1 MKCGKGGACPRPF
14 SVFFREIGGNKLR
27 AYSLSTV
34 ALLTAMVLGVQATSL
49 AQKRTSAKRL
59 ANAAAA
65 STVTITTEPNAIIWI
80 DEIRRG
86 QTDASGKLEL
96 KKVSAGAHTLRVRA
110 MGFRESTRSLLA
122 GKRKVSLKLLPTS
135 DQAELLFQQADAAR
149 EQAKDDESRR
159 KAEDLYNQA
168 LKIRPAFPAAHLG
181 LARVLLDLNEYQK
194 ALREID
200 AARRT
205 RPVYAEA
212 SAVEGRINR
221 EAAFAEEAINSFRR
235 SIREAKGL
243 QPEAHVG
250 LARVFEDKG
259 RYADAIAEYRK
270 AIDQLSDSEPVI
282 YQLLGA
288 TYERAQKYK
297 DAVAAYEKYLQLAPN
312 GSLAPAIRSIID
324 QLRRDAEGQQ
334 IVP

>member
-1 MKCGKGGACPRPF
+1 MSSSMGCTKCWFKGGAGARPICF
-14 SVFFREIGGNKLR
+14 VVATLLLASLSGSFFR
-27 AYSLSTV
+27 AS
-34 ALLTAMVLGVQATSL
+34 
-49 AQKRTSAKRL
+49 AQKRNSARRVP
-59 ANAAAA
+59 AVTPV
-65 STVTITTEPNAIIWI
+65 STLTITTEPDAIIWI

-86 QTDASGKLEL
+86 QADASGKLEI
-96 KKVSAGAHTLRVRA
+96 KKVSAGGHILRVRA
-110 MGFRESTRSLLA
+110 TGFKESTTRLLP
-122 GKRKVSLKLLPTS
+122 GKRNVALKLLPTS
-135 DQAELLFQQADAAR
+135 DQAELFFQQAEVAR

-159 KAEDLYNQA
+159 KAEDLYNEA

-194 ALREID
+194 ALSEID
-200 AARRT
+200 AARQT

-221 EAAFAEEAINSFRR
+221 EAAFIEQAINSFRR
-235 SIREAKGL
+235 SIREAKGF

-250 LARVFEDKG
+250 LARVFEERG
-259 RYADAIAEYRK
+259 QYAEATAEYRK
-270 AIDQLSDSEPVI
+270 ALDQLSDSEPVI

-288 TYERAQKYK
+288 AYEKQQKYK

-324 QLRRDAEGQQ
+324 QLRRDAEGQE

>member
-1 MKCGKGGACPRPF
+1 MKSLGPSSRVILQRPF
-14 SVFFREIGGNKLR
+14 VSFLILSLIGELVVCATISPQKH
-27 AYSLSTV
+27 SLPISPSSSTRP
-34 ALLTAMVLGVQATSL
+34 LL
-49 AQKRTSAKRL
+49 
-59 ANAAAA
+59 
-65 STVTITTEPNAIIWI
+65 VTTQPNAIVWI
-80 DEIRRG
+80 DDIRRG
-86 QTDASGKLEL
+86 QTDALGKLEI
-96 KKVSAGAHTLRVRA
+96 KKFSAGAHLLRVRA
-110 MGFRESTRSLLA
+110 MGFKESTTSLLA
-122 GKRKVSLKLLPTS
+122 AKRNISVKLLPSS
-135 DQAELLFQQADAAR
+135 DQAELLFQQAEAAR

-159 KAEDLYNQA
+159 KAEDLYRAA
-168 LKIRPAFPAAHLG
+168 LKIRTAFPAAHVG

-194 ALREID
+194 ALSEID
-200 AARRT
+200 AARRA

-221 EAAFAEEAINSFRR
+221 EAAFNEEAINSFRR
-235 SIREAKGL
+235 SIREAKGF

-259 RYADAIAEYRK
+259 QYTEAIAEYRQ

-288 TYERAQKYK
+288 AYEKQQKYK

-312 GSLAPAIRSIID
+312 SSLAPAIRSIID
-324 QLRRDAEGQQ
+324 QLRRDAAGEE

>member
-1 MKCGKGGACPRPF
+1 MTHKTF
-14 SVFFREIGGNKLR
+14 VYSVI
-27 AYSLSTV
+27 V
-34 ALLTAMVLGVQATSL
+34 WLTLTLFLDPAS
-49 AQKRTSAKRL
+49 AQKRPVAKRTP
-59 ANAAAA
+59 AP

-86 QTDASGKLEL
+86 QTDASGKLEI
-96 KKVSAGAHTLRVRA
+96 KKLSAGAHAIRVRA
-110 MGFRESTRSLLA
+110 MGFKETTARLAA
-122 GKRKVSLKLLPTS
+122 GKTSVSLKLLPTS
-135 DQAELLFQQADAAR
+135 DRAELLFQQAEAGR

-159 KAEDLYNQA
+159 KAEDLYNEA
-168 LKIRPAFPAAHLG
+168 LKIRPAFPAAHVG

-194 ALREID
+194 ALSAID

-205 RPVYAEA
+205 RPVYPEA

-221 EAAFAEEAINSFRR
+221 EAAFTEEAIAAFRR
-235 SIREAKGL
+235 SIREAKGF

-250 LARVFEDKG
+250 LARVLEEKG
-259 RYADAIAEYRK
+259 QYAEAAAEYRK
-270 AIDQLSDSEPVI
+270 ALNQLSDSEPVI

-288 TYERAQKYK
+288 AYEKQQKYK

-312 GSLAPAIRSIID
+312 GSLAPALRSIID
-324 QLRRDAEGQQ
+324 QLRRDAEGQE

>member
-1 MKCGKGGACPRPF
+1 MKHKTFASSF
-14 SVFFREIGGNKLR
+14 VVVLTLI
-27 AYSLSTV
+27 LSSYPASAQRRTV
-34 ALLTAMVLGVQATSL
+34 A
-49 AQKRTSAKRL
+49 KRTTATPPT
-59 ANAAAA
+59 

-86 QTDASGKLEL
+86 QADASGKLEI

-110 MGFRESTRSLLA
+110 TGFKETNARLLP
-122 GKRKVSLKLLPTS
+122 GKRNVLLKLLPTS
-135 DQAELLFQQADAAR
+135 DRAELFFQQAEAAR
-149 EQAKDDESRR
+149 EQAKDDDSRR
-159 KAEDLYNQA
+159 RAEDLYNEA
-168 LKIRPAFPAAHLG
+168 LKIRPAFPAAHVG

-194 ALREID
+194 ALSEID
-200 AARRT
+200 EARRT

-212 SAVEGRINR
+212 SAVEGRIDR
-221 EAAFAEEAINSFRR
+221 EAAFTEEAIAAFRR
-235 SIREAKGL
+235 SIREAKGF

-250 LARVFEDKG
+250 LARVLEEKG
-259 RYADAIAEYRK
+259 QYAEATAEYRK

-288 TYERAQKYK
+288 AYEKQQKYK
-297 DAVAAYEKYLQLAPN
+297 EAVAVYEKYLQLAPN

-324 QLRRDAEGQQ
+324 QLRRDAEGQE